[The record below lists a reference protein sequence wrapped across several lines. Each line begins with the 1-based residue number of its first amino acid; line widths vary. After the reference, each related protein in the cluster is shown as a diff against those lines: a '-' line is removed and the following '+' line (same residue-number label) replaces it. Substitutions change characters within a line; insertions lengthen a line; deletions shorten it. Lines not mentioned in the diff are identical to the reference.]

1 MVASSRCLSE
11 RAERRVFAEA
21 AQPPPPD
28 AGEGAEAPAPQAPEE
43 GGAPGPSGIATAT
56 GSLSVPAAGVP
67 AVADHGLEV
76 IWEQPLGVT
85 RPGIGRYGGLR
96 GGSLS
101 LAMAAER
108 QMVVVVVHSGS
119 Q

>member
-1 MVASSRCLSE
+1 MVASRCLSE

-21 AQPPPPD
+21 AQQQQPN
-28 AGEGAEAPAPQAPEE
+28 AGEGAEAPAPQDPDE
-43 GGAPGPSGIATAT
+43 GGTPGPPGIAVVT

-96 GGSLS
+96 DGSS
-101 LAMAAER
+101 SPAMAER